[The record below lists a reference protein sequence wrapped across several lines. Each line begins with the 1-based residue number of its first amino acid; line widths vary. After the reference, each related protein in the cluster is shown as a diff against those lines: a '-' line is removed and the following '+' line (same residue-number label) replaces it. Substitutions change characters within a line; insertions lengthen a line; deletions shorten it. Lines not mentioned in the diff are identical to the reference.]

1 MMEKSLSG
9 KYVIITGA
17 SGGLGA
23 RLALD
28 CAGRGA
34 VPVLLARRISQLE
47 QVKQLVKEQT
57 GIECL
62 VHELDVA
69 DREQVKAVFQHLLQ
83 MIPSLDV
90 LINNA
95 GFGVFEEFKDAS
107 WNNVEGMFHTNVLG
121 LMACTQEVLPVM
133 VQQGH
138 GHIINIASQAGKV
151 STAKSTVYA
160 ATKHAVLGFT
170 NGLRMEVGDLGISVT
185 AVNPGPIATDFFS
198 IADSSGN
205 YVKNVAKYMLKPET
219 VSAEIIKAIH
229 RPVREINLPAW
240 MGFGSRMYQLM
251 PSIVEMLGGKA
262 FKQK

>member
-1 MMEKSLSG
+1 MKKSLSG
-9 KYVIITGA
+9 KHVIITGA

-23 RLALD
+23 QIALD
-28 CAGRGA
+28 CASYGA

-47 QVKQLVKEQT
+47 QVKQRVKERT
-57 GIECL
+57 GTDCFIY
-62 VHELDVA
+62 ELDVS
-69 DREQVKAVFQHLLQ
+69 DREQVKEVFGHILQ
-83 MIPSLDV
+83 EIPLPDV

-107 WNNVEGMFHTNVLG
+107 WSNVEGMFQTNVLG
-121 LMACTQEVLPVM
+121 LMACTQEVLPLM
-133 VQQGH
+133 LKKGC

-170 NGLRMEVGDLGISVT
+170 NGLRMEVGDHGIAVT

-198 IADSSGN
+198 IADSSGS

-229 RPVREINLPAW
+229 RPVREINLPKW

-251 PSIVEMLGGKA
+251 PSVVELLGGKA